1 MFLFFKKI
9 HPISFCQKMKLK
21 CNITLEKKFKDY
33 LIWGI
38 FFFTEASEDS
48 KQRYIRNYIAYFNN

>member
-38 FFFTEASEDS
+38 FFLP
-48 KQRYIRNYIAYFNN
+48 KLLKIVNKGI